1 IASANADFHIGGF
14 RNHLVLGLDAS
25 YQRADR
31 TLYAYTLPPGPD
43 PVLYPLNTHA
53 ASRANIGWSLYN
65 PTHQPIPGYAKILP
79 TAANSTSA
87 NAGAHT
93 ASGTTVVTSSG
104 DATDLAAFVTDR
116 FSFTDT
122 VSLIAGLRVDQYR
135 ANYRSTTVAG
145 SNTVL
150 KAPNFLFAPRAS
162 LVYEPDENQTYYF
175 SWAKSAT

>member
-1 IASANADFHIGGF
+1 DFHVGGF
-14 RNHLVLGLDAS
+14 RNQVIVGLDAA

-31 TLYAYTLPPGPD
+31 TIYAYTLPSTAQYT
-43 PVLYPLNTHA
+43 YPLGNGSAT
-53 ASRANIGWSLYN
+53 RQNIGFPLFGFD
-65 PTHQPIPGYAKILP
+65 HQTPPGYDVILP
-79 TAANSTSA
+79 TLANVGGTSA
-87 NAGAHT
+87 
-93 ASGTTVVTSSG
+93 SSTTVVTSSG

-116 FSFTDT
+116 FWFTDT